1 MHSFHKSILVSEILN
16 ILAPKKDGELLIDGT
31 LGEGGHAEAF
41 LNAYPCIKI
50 IGLDADEEIQSIAKA
65 RLSSFN
71 SRISYVLGFSDEF
84 FENYPSSLPRP
95 DLILLDLG
103 VSMYHYTTSKKGFS
117 FNASDDID
125 MRLSPSL
132 QTKASDIVLSF
143 SEKQI
148 ATILREYGEEC
159 YALPIAHSIVNYRK
173 TKKIET
179 SKELASIV
187 YNAVPPKYRH
197 RMTHPATK
205 TFQALRIAVNKE
217 LWRLPRILNF
227 GFTSLCVGGKMG
239 VITFHS
245 LEDRIVKLYFRKL
258 ATSCICPPD
267 FPICKCGKK
276 PYANIL
282 TRKAIRPSKGELERN
297 GAARSAKFRAIE
309 KIREPETK

>member
-1 MHSFHKSILVSEILN
+1 MHSFHKSVLVSEILN

-41 LNAYPCIKI
+41 LKAYSGIKI
-50 IGLDADEEIQSIAKA
+50 MGLDADEEIQNVAKA
-65 RLSSFN
+65 RLSSFA
-71 SRISYVLGFSDEF
+71 SRMSYTLGFSDDF
-84 FENYPSSLPRP
+84 FENYPTFLPRP

-117 FNASDDID
+117 FNANDDID

-143 SEKQI
+143 SEEQI
-148 ATILREYGEEC
+148 VTILKEYGEEY
-159 YALPIAHSIVNYRK
+159 YAASIARSIVNYRK
-173 TKKIET
+173 TKKIES
-179 SKELASIV
+179 SKELASII
-187 YNAVPPKYRH
+187 YSAVPPKYRH
-197 RMTHPATK
+197 KATHPATK

-217 LWRLPRILNF
+217 LWRLPRILKF
-227 GFTSLCVGGKMG
+227 GFASLCVGGKMG

-258 ATSCICPPD
+258 ATSCTCPPD

-276 PYANIL
+276 SYVNIL
-282 TRKAIRPSKGELERN
+282 TKKAIKPSKEEIIN
-297 GAARSAKFRAIE
+297 NSAARSAKFRAIE
-309 KIREPETK
+309 KIRELEAK